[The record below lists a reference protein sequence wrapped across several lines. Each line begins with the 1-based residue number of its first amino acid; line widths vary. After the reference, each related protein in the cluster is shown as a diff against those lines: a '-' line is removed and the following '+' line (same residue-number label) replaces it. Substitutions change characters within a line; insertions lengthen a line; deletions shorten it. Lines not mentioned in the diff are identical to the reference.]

1 MTSERHSRGGRTAA
15 AVWKGA
21 ALLGGAALLSKLIG
35 TLQKI
40 PLQNLAGDRVFG
52 LYSAVGALA
61 TMWMALAAAGI
72 PAAVS
77 ALVAERHALGDEAGG
92 RRVARWSVA
101 LLAGSGLLAFALL
114 QAGAGPFAA
123 WMGAPEAERA
133 IRAAA
138 AALLFAPAAAGLRGF
153 AQGRMEMVRPAVS
166 QLLEQTARV
175 AFMLAALVYGLKAA
189 WSDAAVAAAA
199 QGGLAVGAA
208 AGLAAMLLPRPGIG
222 GASAAAAAAPAA
234 EPPEPAS
241 RLVRR
246 IVAVALP
253 VAAGS
258 VSAPLFG
265 LIDAFTLPHLLRGAE
280 GTAASAL
287 AAFGE
292 YNRGVALLQLVVM
305 AAGGASAAL
314 VPALTAARARG
325 GEGGD
330 SGAAGATQAVAALRL
345 GWWLGGAAAVGL
357 ALLAVPVDVA
367 LYADSRGSL
376 AIALLAFAAAGGAL
390 QAVSAALLQGLG
402 ALRAPAAHLAAAALA
417 KAALNAALAPAW
429 GTAGAAVA
437 AALAYALAAALNA
450 RALRRRIALPRPRAA
465 AAGRA
470 LLALAAMAAAVSL
483 ARLALAALARG
494 LPPRAAA
501 ALTALPCV
509 AVGAA
514 AFAAALVFAG
524 AAGPRDWRALPGLAG
539 SRADRWLT
547 RLHALGRRA
556 ARFMPGRCDD

>member
-1 MTSERHSRGGRTAA
+1 
-15 AVWKGA
+15 
-21 ALLGGAALLSKLIG
+21 
-35 TLQKI
+35 
-40 PLQNLAGDRVFG
+40 
-52 LYSAVGALA
+52 
-61 TMWMALAAAGI
+61 
-72 PAAVS
+72 
-77 ALVAERHALGDEAGG
+77 
-92 RRVARWSVA
+92 
-101 LLAGSGLLAFALL
+101 
-114 QAGAGPFAA
+114 
-123 WMGAPEAERA
+123 
-133 IRAAA
+133 
-138 AALLFAPAAAGLRGF
+138 
-153 AQGRMEMVRPAVS
+153 
-166 QLLEQTARV
+166 
-175 AFMLAALVYGLKAA
+175 
-189 WSDAAVAAAA
+189 
-199 QGGLAVGAA
+199 
-208 AGLAAMLLPRPGIG
+208 
-222 GASAAAAAAPAA
+222 
-234 EPPEPAS
+234 
-241 RLVRR
+241 
-246 IVAVALP
+246 
-253 VAAGS
+253 
-258 VSAPLFG
+258 
-265 LIDAFTLPHLLRGAE
+265 
-280 GTAASAL
+280 
-287 AAFGE
+287 
-292 YNRGVALLQLVVM
+292 
-305 AAGGASAAL
+305 
-314 VPALTAARARG
+314 
-325 GEGGD
+325 
-330 SGAAGATQAVAALRL
+330 
-345 GWWLGGAAAVGL
+345 
-357 ALLAVPVDVA
+357 VPVDVA